1 MLTVTMGKKFRL
13 SCDYLAHPCLPPHVN
28 QCEISDLPIHEEEDM
43 LNIFYNEMYAIE
55 YTINIAKSLNS
66 CQNGGICV
74 IVNFL
79 SQVIIVCQ

>member
-1 MLTVTMGKKFRL
+1 
-13 SCDYLAHPCLPPHVN
+13 
-28 QCEISDLPIHEEEDM
+28 M

-66 CQNGGICV
+66 CQNGGIRV
-74 IVNFL
+74 VVNFL